1 MSTEELRE
9 IMTKKGKMR
18 FSNDDDINDND
29 ENDDQV
35 IIQDNDGDIM
45 TMVMT
50 RAMMTTIK

>member
-1 MSTEELRE
+1 
-9 IMTKKGKMR
+9 MTKKGKMR